1 MAFPATYNFRYYRGD
16 TLQFIIRPKN
26 ADGSVFDLTPFM
38 YNAVTNPNN
47 VRFVIATSRGT
58 SPTFSYNA
66 EGLVDDTTGADTV
79 TCTITPTVGEDLT
92 AGTTWVYDVQI
103 ADAVN
108 DLVYTLLTGTITVT
122 DDISGAP

>member
-16 TLQFIIRPKN
+16 TYQFILRPKN
-26 ADGSVFDLTPFM
+26 ADGTNFDLTPFM

-47 VRFVIATSRGT
+47 VRFVIANQRGT
-58 SPTFSYNA
+58 GVSVVSYPA
-66 EGLVDDTTGADTV
+66 SGAVDDSDDTV
-79 TCTITPTVGEDLT
+79 TCTITPDVGDDLT
-92 AGTTWVYDVQI
+92 ASITWVYDVQI

-108 DLVYTLLTGTITVT
+108 DIVYTLLTGTISVT